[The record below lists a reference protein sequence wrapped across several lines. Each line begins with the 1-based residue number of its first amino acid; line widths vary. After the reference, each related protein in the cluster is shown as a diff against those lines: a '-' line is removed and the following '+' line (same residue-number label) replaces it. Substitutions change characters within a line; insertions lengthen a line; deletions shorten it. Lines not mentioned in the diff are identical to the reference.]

1 MVPTEAERS
10 NVLVRWTARSW
21 SAAGV
26 YLRAATA
33 ADSSPPPRTS
43 QALAHSHRSKHPI
56 RSRSPVRSPYL
67 MHSKRRNGAKNR
79 QFVPAAAVSICGT
92 ALNELSVPPLI
103 ILGIPRYYLAAGV
116 GPCRRTSHPPE
127 TGGHRGRHAGTR
139 ADSDTNLLRRTYM
152 YSYEE

>member
-43 QALAHSHRSKHPI
+43 QALAQQPSDPI
-56 RSRSPVRSPYL
+56 AISIRSPYL

-103 ILGIPRYYLAAGV
+103 KLGIPRYYLAASRS
-116 GPCRRTSHPPE
+116 CRRTSHPPE

>member
-43 QALAHSHRSKHPI
+43 QALAQQPSDPI
-56 RSRSPVRSPYL
+56 AISIRSPYL

-103 ILGIPRYYLAAGV
+103 ILGIPRRYRSRSESVVPPHVAPTRDR
-116 GPCRRTSHPPE
+116 GPPRQTRRHT
-127 TGGHRGRHAGTR
+127 RRQRHEPTTAYVHV
-139 ADSDTNLLRRTYM
+139 LV
-152 YSYEE
+152 